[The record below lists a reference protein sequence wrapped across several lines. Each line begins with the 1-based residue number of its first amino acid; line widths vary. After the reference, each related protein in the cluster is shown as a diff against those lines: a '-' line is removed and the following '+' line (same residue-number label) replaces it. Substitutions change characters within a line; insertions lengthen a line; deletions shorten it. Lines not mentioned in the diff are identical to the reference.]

1 MGHVHKKL
9 LFFFCSTFDFW
20 PKAQSNSIQL
30 QHCVRFHAL
39 PDGQPRKKSRKSV
52 DFYKRRKRGLKGAVI
67 MLTCVKCRYASP
79 AVPCRLDIVL
89 PCKAWPLL
97 PCIRGRELW
106 FLQIHIHSL
115 FLNPLPLLQHTEF
128 KQSAHQQAPETPE
141 TIIISWIRCVGSREG
156 SKTWQDMALAELE
169 FPTLGLYHTHNIYP
183 AGCVTKNIIAYKPQA
198 PHKAAAGAEG

>member
-9 LFFFCSTFDFW
+9 LFFFVPLLTFDTKPSQIRYSCNIVCAFTRYQTAN
-20 PKAQSNSIQL
+20 PE
-30 QHCVRFHAL
+30 
-39 PDGQPRKKSRKSV
+39 KKSRKSV